1 MAKIKITTD
10 RRPWAAGHP
19 QDVGAE
25 VEVSED
31 EAKALVAAGFAEML
45 GSAGDDNAKPRRRR
59 DNADV

>member
-10 RRPWAAGHP
+10 RRPWAAGNP

-31 EAKALVAAGFAEML
+31 EAKALIAAGFAEML
-45 GSAGDDNAKPRRRR
+45 VSDGDDSAKPRRRR
-59 DNADV
+59 DKEEQ

>member
-19 QDVGAE
+19 QDVGSE

-31 EAKALVAAGFAEML
+31 EARVLVAAGFAEMM
-45 GSAGDDNAKPRRRR
+45 SAASDDDAKPRRRR
-59 DNADV
+59 DKEEQ